1 MERWLPG
8 VVAGNGND
16 GRRVTVRQLLQHTSG
31 IYNYTS
37 DLPGL
42 ASPEG
47 TWSTAS
53 RTSTRR
59 SSWRSR

>member
-1 MERWLPG
+1 M
-8 VVAGNGND
+8 
-16 GRRVTVRQLLQHTSG
+16 TVRQLLQHTSG